1 MVRACQQRYPDVD
14 VREGDARALTDV
26 ADESFDIAIFSTN
39 GIDAVS
45 HEDRALILAEAHRV
59 LSPGG
64 IFLLSTY
71 YLDGPSV
78 RERRWNMPGL
88 NWPDPRRT
96 LARIKHRVVTLP
108 EGLRNYRRLDQAYP
122 GGDGWQ
128 MHINGSHE
136 FRHRGPPHHP
146 DRGDRRARGGRVRR
160 GASLVRQR
168 RRRPQPGYFT
178 RPVWYFRFMC
188 VKQG

>member
-88 NWPDPRRT
+88 N
-96 LARIKHRVVTLP
+96 
-108 EGLRNYRRLDQAYP
+108 YP